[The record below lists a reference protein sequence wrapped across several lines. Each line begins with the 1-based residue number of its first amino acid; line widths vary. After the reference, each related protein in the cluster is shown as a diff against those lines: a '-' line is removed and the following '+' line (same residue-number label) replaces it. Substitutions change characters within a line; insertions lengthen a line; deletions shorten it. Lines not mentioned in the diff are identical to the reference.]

1 MAYDLTDLITTGQA
15 KTLAQRVNAELGATI
30 RTVLVNGNTIN
41 FYNEKNAASTDTA
54 AFSVD
59 FPAELFLDQAATT
72 LVQNFAWSAA
82 AYPDSV
88 NPNLDGKQV
97 LVLGVKTQP
106 ATGSATISYSF
117 VDLTSLIEV
126 VEIASGDSAKVLS
139 LTENGKTRTIG
150 FNISATAGNML
161 TVNNDGLYAT
171 LRVSGAVQD
180 NVVVFDANG
189 APADSGIA
197 SADVLTKLASATAD
211 HIVTLNAD
219 GSIKDSGVMIA
230 TDAEVDEMLDDVFGV
245 SA

>member
-1 MAYDLTDLITTGQA
+1 MAYDLTDLVTTAQL
-15 KTLAQRVNAELGATI
+15 KKLATRTNAELGETI
-30 RTVLVNGNTIN
+30 RFVAVSGNTIN
-41 FYNEKNAASTDTA
+41 FYNEKALEDPAQEA

-59 FPAELFLDQAATT
+59 FPSELFLDAAATQ

-82 AYPDSV
+82 SYPDTTD
-88 NPNLDGKQV
+88 PNLDGKQV
-97 LVLGVKTQP
+97 LVLGVKTQTGAN
-106 ATGSATISYSF
+106 ATVAYSF
-117 VDLTSLIEV
+117 VDLTSLIEII
-126 VEIASGDSAKVLS
+126 EIASGDSAKVLS
-139 LTENGKTRTIG
+139 LTENGNTRTIG
-150 FNISATAGNML
+150 FNISATAD
-161 TVNNDGLYAT
+161 DGLYAT

-230 TDAEVDEMLDDVFGV
+230 TDTEIDEMITEVFGA

>member
-1 MAYDLTDLITTGQA
+1 
-15 KTLAQRVNAELGATI
+15 
-30 RTVLVNGNTIN
+30 
-41 FYNEKNAASTDTA
+41 
-54 AFSVD
+54 
-59 FPAELFLDQAATT
+59 
-72 LVQNFAWSAA
+72 
-82 AYPDSV
+82 
-88 NPNLDGKQV
+88 
-97 LVLGVKTQP
+97 
-106 ATGSATISYSF
+106 
-117 VDLTSLIEV
+117 
-126 VEIASGDSAKVLS
+126 GDSAKVLS

>member
-15 KTLAQRVNAELGATI
+15 KKLAQRVNAELGATI
-30 RTVLVNGNTIN
+30 RTILVNGNTIN
-41 FYNEKNAASTDTA
+41 FYNEKNAVSTDTA

-59 FPAELFLDQAATT
+59 FPSELFLDQAATT
-72 LVQNFAWSAA
+72 LVQNFTWNAGS
-82 AYPDSV
+82 YPGST

-106 ATGSATISYSF
+106 ATGNATISYSF

-126 VEIASGDSAKVLS
+126 VEIATGDSAKVLS

-150 FNISATAGNML
+150 FNISATAGNIL

-171 LRVSGAVQD
+171 VRVSGATEDDLVK
-180 NVVVFDANG
+180 FDSNG
-189 APADSGIA
+189 APIDSGI
-197 SADVLTKLASATAD
+197 LASNVLVKLTGATAE

-219 GSIKDSGVMIA
+219 GSIKDSGVKIA
-230 TDAEVDEMLDDVFGV
+230 TNAEIDEMLNDVFGI